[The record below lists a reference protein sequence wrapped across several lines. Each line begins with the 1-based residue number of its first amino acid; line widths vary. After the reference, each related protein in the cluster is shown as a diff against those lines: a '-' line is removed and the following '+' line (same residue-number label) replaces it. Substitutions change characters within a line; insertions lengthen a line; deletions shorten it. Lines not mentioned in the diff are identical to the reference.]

1 MSDDFED
8 RREAITTIG
17 REAGPEA
24 TGLLVA
30 LMDRSRVETDD
41 ILASVLE
48 MERADR
54 DRWKA
59 RALDA
64 ERHLRAVE
72 ARIMGLLAYPHPSWD
87 PDDGGM

>member
-1 MSDDFED
+1 MTQFED
-8 RREAITTIG
+8 TREAVTTIG

-24 TGLLVA
+24 TGMLAA
-30 LMDRSRVETDD
+30 LMDWNRAETDG
-41 ILASVLE
+41 ILAGVLE

-87 PDDGGM
+87 PDDMGA